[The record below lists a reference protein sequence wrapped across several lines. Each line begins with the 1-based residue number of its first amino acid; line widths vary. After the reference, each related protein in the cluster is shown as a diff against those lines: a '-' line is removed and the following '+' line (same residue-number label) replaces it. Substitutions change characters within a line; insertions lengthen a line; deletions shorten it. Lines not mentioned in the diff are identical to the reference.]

1 MAPVSNKDYT
11 STMHINIRSITKRI
25 LKPALLAAAAI
36 AALPYVNHAQGKVMN
51 MEEHDS
57 KLYYFGLTFGA
68 NASAFKIR
76 NTDFFSTSDTF
87 KVVQPKWGPG
97 FHIGLMGTLRVSK
110 FIDLRFVPAVVFAE
124 KGIQTISKS
133 NIIENK
139 KIESIYGQLPLQ
151 LKFKSDRIH
160 NFRFYGLLG
169 GRFDYDMAS
178 NARSR
183 RSDELLRVKPIDISA
198 EVGFGIELFYPN
210 FIFSP
215 EIKIGQG
222 LLNEHFPDN
231 TIPLS
236 NTIDRMN
243 TRMITFSIQV
253 QG

>member
-1 MAPVSNKDYT
+1 MS
-11 STMHINIRSITKRI
+11 KRI
-25 LKPALLAAAAI
+25 SDLKHLGRYFLAATALLFG
-36 AALPYVNHAQGKVMN
+36 LNQTTMAQEKLMN

-68 NASAFKIR
+68 NMSAFKIR
-76 NTDFFSTSDTF
+76 NTDYFALNDTF

-97 FHIGLMGTLRVSK
+97 FHIGLMGTLRVNK
-110 FIDLRFVPAVVFAE
+110 FIDLRFIPGVVFAE
-124 KGIQTISKS
+124 KGLQTVGQSGAV
-133 NIIENK
+133 ENK

-160 NFRFYGLLG
+160 NFRFYGMLG

-183 RSDELLRVKPIDISA
+183 RSDELLRVRPIDLST
-198 EVGFGIELFYPN
+198 EVGFGLEFFYPN

-215 EIKIGQG
+215 EIKISQG
-222 LLNEHFPDN
+222 MLNEHFPDN

>member
-1 MAPVSNKDYT
+1 MQ
-11 STMHINIRSITKRI
+11 INIHSITKRFI
-25 LKPALLAAAAI
+25 KPALLSF
-36 AALPYVNHAQGKVMN
+36 AALCAFTQANYAQSKVMN

-110 FIDLRFVPAVVFAE
+110 FVDLRFIPAVVFAE
-124 KGIQTISKS
+124 KGLQTTTRSG
-133 NIIENK
+133 IIESK
-139 KIESIYGQLPLQ
+139 RIESIYGQLPLQ

-160 NFRFYGLLG
+160 NFRFYGILG

-183 RSDELLRVKPIDISA
+183 RTDELVRVKPIDISA
-198 EVGFGIELFYPN
+198 EVGFGLEFFYPN

>member
-1 MAPVSNKDYT
+1 MNVRNSY
-11 STMHINIRSITKRI
+11 
-25 LKPALLAAAAI
+25 LKHLSRYIIAAAVCMF
-36 AALPYVNHAQGKVMN
+36 AAMQTATAQEKVMN

-68 NASAFKIR
+68 NASAFKIS
-76 NTDFFSTSDTF
+76 NTDYFVRQDTF
-87 KVVQPKWGPG
+87 QVIQPQWGPG
-97 FHIGLMGTLRVSK
+97 FHIGLMGSLRINK
-110 FIDLRFVPAVVFAE
+110 FIDLRFVPGVVFAE
-124 KGIQTISKS
+124 KGIRTVSRSGIVQ
-133 NIIENK
+133 EN

-183 RSDELLRVKPIDISA
+183 RSDEVLRVKPNDLSA
-198 EVGFGIELFYPN
+198 EVGFGLEFIYPN

-215 EIKIGQG
+215 EIKISQG
-222 LLNEHFPDN
+222 LMNNHFPDN

-236 NTIDRMN
+236 NAIEKIN
-243 TRMITFSIQV
+243 SRMITFSIQI